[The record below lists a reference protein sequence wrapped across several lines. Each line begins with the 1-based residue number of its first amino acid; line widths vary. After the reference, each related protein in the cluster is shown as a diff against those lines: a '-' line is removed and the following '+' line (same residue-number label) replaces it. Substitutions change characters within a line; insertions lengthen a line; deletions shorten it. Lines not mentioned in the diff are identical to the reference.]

1 MADSLCIL
9 FIYSSLSVY
18 TESDEYF
25 MVEIGAVYTSR
36 GS

>member
-9 FIYSSLSVY
+9 FIFITLSVY

-25 MVEIGAVYTSR
+25 MEAIGAVYTSR